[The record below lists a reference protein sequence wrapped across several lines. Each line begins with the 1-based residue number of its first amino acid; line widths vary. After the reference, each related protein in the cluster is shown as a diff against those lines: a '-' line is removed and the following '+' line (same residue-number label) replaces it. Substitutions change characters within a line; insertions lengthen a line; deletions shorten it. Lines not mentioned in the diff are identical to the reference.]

1 MTTTL
6 EPGKHEIFAFETE
19 ADRAGFIQDMKK
31 VDPDVRYAVNLD
43 PDTTQAARWL
53 VAVPKQP
60 AH

>member
-6 EPGKHEIFAFETE
+6 EPGKNEIFAFETE
-19 ADRAGFIQDMKK
+19 ADRAGFIQDIKK

-43 PDTTQAARWL
+43 PDNTQAARWL